1 MSGWIITGTGVVAF
15 AALCLWY
22 VPQRARFIEQDVLR
36 RTTQALADGHVS
48 IPKDGV
54 QINGRDITLSAPPAE
69 ALVSQATQELVLTI
83 PGVRSVQVKTTPAQS
98 PAQ

>member
-1 MSGWIITGTGVVAF
+1 MNGWIISGAASVAF

-22 VPQRARFIEQDVLR
+22 VPPRARFIEQDVLR
-36 RTTQALADGHVS
+36 RTTQALADGHVAVRTN
-48 IPKDGV
+48 GV
-54 QINGRDITLSAPPAE
+54 QINGRDITLSAPRGE

-83 PGVRSVQVKTTPAQS
+83 PGVRSVQVKTS